1 MVPRRAAA
9 VLLLPLVLAPLPAVP
24 QARLGQEQAEGAARV
39 FGEALTGGDTARVRS
54 ILPREGKV
62 RMNVVCLGPEQ
73 GSFSA
78 GQVEA
83 LLKDFLRQG
92 RVRSF
97 AIDSAE
103 SEPGRYALVHA
114 RAAVT
119 DRDGSAASLQVHL
132 TFQPEDGRWVLREIR
147 EAPP

>member
-9 VLLLPLVLAPLPAVP
+9 VVLLLAFVPLPAVP
-24 QARLGQEQAEGAARV
+24 QATLGQEQAASAARV
-39 FGEALTGGDTARVRS
+39 FGKALTDADTSLLRS
-54 ILPREGKV
+54 ILSREGKV
-62 RMNVVCLGPEQ
+62 RMNVVCLGPEK

-97 AIDSAE
+97 SLETTESA
-103 SEPGRYALVHA
+103 PGRYALVHA

-119 DRDGSAASLQVHL
+119 DRDGVAAELHVHL